1 MGFSAVLPFP
11 VRSPPKSPR
20 STAPLGARPF
30 WPWLAPVKRI
40 GYNSGYTVPMKT
52 AVSVPDDLFR
62 LAEAAARRLR
72 VSRSQ
77 LYATAISEFLNR
89 QASNTVTERL
99 NAVYSRRP
107 AKVDS
112 ALHRAQLKSLEKDS

>member
-1 MGFSAVLPFP
+1 MLE
-11 VRSPPKSPR
+11 
-20 STAPLGARPF
+20 
-30 WPWLAPVKRI
+30 
-40 GYNSGYTVPMKT
+40 YNSGYTSGMKT

-77 LYATAISEFLNR
+77 LYATALSEFLDR
-89 QASNTVTERL
+89 QQNNAVTERL
-99 NAVYSRRP
+99 NEVYSRRP

-112 ALHRAQLKSLEKDS
+112 ALHRAQMRSLNKDSW

>member
-1 MGFSAVLPFP
+1 
-11 VRSPPKSPR
+11 
-20 STAPLGARPF
+20 
-30 WPWLAPVKRI
+30 
-40 GYNSGYTVPMKT
+40 MKT

-89 QASNTVTERL
+89 QQSDAITERL
-99 NAVYSRRP
+99 NAVYSRHP
-107 AKVDS
+107 AKVDP
-112 ALHRAQLKSLEKDS
+112 ALHRAQLQSLDKDSW